1 MFEALYGG
9 LLPILRFRSEQ
20 PPFICIVPMDS
31 RFGVDA
37 DDPDVS
43 ALKGTL
49 PQLPGNPECCHK
61 NRPVVSNTNSL
72 VALTNATH
80 DVVAW

>member
-1 MFEALYGG
+1 MLEALYGG

-20 PPFICIVPMDS
+20 SPSVSIVPMDS

-37 DDPDVS
+37 DEPDTS

-49 PQLPGNPECCHK
+49 PKLPSNLQSCDE
-61 NRPVVSNTNSL
+61 NRSRVP
-72 VALTNATH
+72 
-80 DVVAW
+80 